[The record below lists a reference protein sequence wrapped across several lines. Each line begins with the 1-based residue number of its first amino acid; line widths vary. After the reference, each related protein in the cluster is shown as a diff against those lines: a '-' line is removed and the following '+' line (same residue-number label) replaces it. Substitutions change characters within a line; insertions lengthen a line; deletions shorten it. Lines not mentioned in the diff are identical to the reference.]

1 MAHFFVDKFNLQ
13 YFSDGTLNFDTKVD
27 TDGLNEGTDEVG
39 SKFGKLGSIF
49 ETGLGVLTGNLMT
62 EAVGKLQEL
71 GASVVDAGADYE
83 QLVGGVQKLY
93 GNMGQS
99 VEEYAEAQGKSVAEV
114 KDDWQALED
123 AQNKALENANNAYKT
138 SGMSMNDYME
148 TATSFSAAL
157 INSLGGDTMK
167 AAEQTDV
174 AMQAISDNVNT
185 FGSDAEAVKNAFMGF
200 SKANYTMLDNLK
212 LGYGGTKTEME
223 RLIADANEYAAT
235 IGESSDLSIDSFSD
249 IVTAIQLVQEKQNIA
264 GTTAR
269 EAASTYSGSLA
280 MLQASWENVLTA
292 IGSGENMQSA
302 VSGLAES
309 LVAYGSNAVKM
320 LSTIVEQV
328 PAFISTAVST
338 LISMLMENS
347 GKIAEVG
354 TQLMTS
360 FSTALSTTI
369 PEMLTKGTE
378 IVTKIVEGITTNLP
392 QVQQKASEMLS
403 QFLNTITTSLP
414 NILQKGVELV
424 TQLVNGFIATIP
436 TLMVAAGDM
445 ISQFLGFIMQN
456 LPSILSAGVSLLT
469 NIVNGIINNLPQI
482 AAAAVKVVL
491 QLASTIVSNLPTILA
506 KGIEII
512 IKLVAGIIQAI
523 PRVIAAVPQIIRAIT
538 STLGSFDWWS
548 VGKNIIQGIVNGV
561 KSVAGALKEA
571 ILDIARSALDSV
583 KRFFG
588 IASPSKVMAKQV
600 GRFLPLGIA
609 QGIEG
614 ETDEAVKAMEDSA
627 SKIEGAAQI
636 TPSSI
641 ISGARSAVGNAAST
655 LTQGI
660 SEKMTTINVPL
671 YIDGREFARAEAPY
685 LNKQLAWEA

>member
-83 QLVGGVQKLY
+83 QLVGGVQTLFANSFATVEEFAD
-93 GNMGQS
+93 GVGLS
-99 VEEYAEAQGKSVAEV
+99 VEEVASDFEKNEGAIEAV
-114 KDDWQALED
+114 L
-123 AQNKALENANNAYKT
+123 NNANNAYRT
-138 SGMSMNDYME
+138 SGLSINDYME
-148 TATSFSAAL
+148 TATSFAAAL
-157 INSLGGDTMK
+157 NSSTGSVGES
-167 AAEQTDV
+167 AELTE
-174 AMQAISDNVNT
+174 MAIVSMADNANKM
-185 FGSDAEAVKNAFMGF
+185 GSSMESIQNAYNGF
-200 SKANYTMLDNLK
+200 SKQNYTMLDNLK

-223 RLIADANEYAAT
+223 RLVADASRMTDAMEEVGVTVDAD
-235 IGESSDLSIDSFSD
+235 SLSFDN
-249 IVTAIQLVQEKQNIA
+249 IVKAIQVVQTEMGIA
-264 GTTAR
+264 GTTSL
-269 EAASTYSGSLA
+269 EATETFSGSLA
-280 MLQASWENVLTA
+280 MLQSSWTNVITA
-292 IGSGENMQSA
+292 IGSGENMNIAFQ
-302 VSGLAES
+302 GLGES
-309 LVAYGSNAVKM
+309 LVAFGQNAVKM
-320 LSTIVEQV
+320 ALNILGSLPAGLAAMSTSMIEGIQSAL
-328 PAFISTAVST
+328 PEFARFASDAISNFVDTV
-338 LISMLMENS
+338 N
-347 GKIAEVG
+347 
-354 TQLMTS
+354 
-360 FSTALSTTI
+360 TALPQLVNEGGSVLSSIGQGITENLPSI
-369 PEMLTKGTE
+369 LAKGVE
-378 IVTKIVEGITTNLP
+378 IVTSI
-392 QVQQKASEMLS
+392 
-403 QFLNTITTSLP
+403 
-414 NILQKGVELV
+414 
-424 TQLVNGFIATIP
+424 VNGFLQNLP
-436 TLMVAAGDM
+436 TFITAAGTM

-583 KRFFG
+583 KSFFG

>member
-62 EAVGKLQEL
+62 DAVGKLQEL

-157 INSLGGDTMK
+157 INSLGGDTMA

-185 FGSDAEAVKNAFMGF
+185 FGSDMESVKNAFMGF
-200 SKANYTMLDNLK
+200 SKGTYTMLDNLK
-212 LGYGGTKTEME
+212 LGYGGTEDEMK
-223 RLIADANEYAAT
+223 RLIEDANEWGAAN
-235 IGESSDLSIDSFSD
+235 GEASDLSIDSFSD
-249 IVTAIQLVQEKQNIA
+249 VVTAIQQIQEKQNIA
-264 GTTAR
+264 GTTLR
-269 EAASTYSGSLA
+269 EGASTYSGSLQ

-292 IGSGENMQSA
+292 IGSGENMDAA
-302 VSGLAES
+302 VMGLGESLIAYAGNAIKMGWTIVSSLPKLLVSIVKTIGTLLAENITNLIQS
-309 LVAYGSNAVKM
+309 GADAV
-320 LSTIVEQV
+320 TG
-328 PAFISTAVST
+328 F
-338 LISMLMENS
+338 
-347 GKIAEVG
+347 GDGIASKVG
-354 TQLMTS
+354 TLLEGGKQILDQIISGIQQQLPLIIE
-360 FSTALSTTI
+360 TAHTLVSKVADTI
-369 PEMLTKGTE
+369 Q
-378 IVTKIVEGITTNLP
+378 TNLP
-392 QVQQKASEMLS
+392 IV
-403 QFLNTITTSLP
+403 
-414 NILQKGVELV
+414 LQKGVEILTKV
-424 TQLVNGFIATIP
+424 ANGIMQAMPQITSAATEMIGKFVGFILDSLPTI
-436 TLMVAAGDM
+436 LDY
-445 ISQFLGFIMQN
+445 
-456 LPSILSAGVSLLT
+456 GVKMLT

-482 AAAAVKVVL
+482 AAAATKLILTLVS
-491 QLASTIVSNLPTILA
+491 QIVSHLPQILA
-506 KGIEII
+506 KGVEII
-512 IKLVAGIIQAI
+512 VKLVAGLIQAI
-523 PRVIAAVPQIIRAIT
+523 PKIIAAMPKIIKAI
-538 STLGSFDWWS
+538 SGALAEFDWLS
-548 VGKNIIQGIVNGV
+548 VGKNIINGIVNGV
-561 KSVAGALKEA
+561 KAVASKLKDAIIDIAKGALDA
-571 ILDIARSALDSV
+571 V
-583 KRFFG
+583 KSFFG